1 MGLMIH
7 SLGELP
13 ATAERGF
20 YVYLLDYGW
29 DDPMGHVVLDNFD
42 HMSDEAS
49 RNNAVVIR
57 GLVGSH
63 FTDEVLSWHQVN
75 GQSSKDILPALMVT
89 TRNPQQF
96 REGQFGENAPAPKDR
111 MLLIPLRNVCKSQT
125 DVAPLLK
132 QLFTDIRDKKKLS
145 NFAVAKELRAGAR
158 NAIVDALILQPNVAG
173 LGVNVKRIV
182 DFLSGRRQ

>member
-42 HMSDEAS
+42 RMADEAS
-49 RNNAVVIR
+49 RNNAVVLR
-57 GLVGSH
+57 GLVGAH
-63 FTDEVLSWHQVN
+63 FTDEVLSWHHVN
-75 GQSSKDILPALMVT
+75 GQQSKDILPALLVT
-89 TRNPQQF
+89 TRNPHQF
-96 REGQFGENAPAPKDR
+96 HEGRFGDNAPAPKDR
-111 MLLIPLRNVCKSQT
+111 MLLIPLRAVCKSQS
-125 DVAPLLK
+125 DVAPVLK
-132 QLFTDIRDKKKLS
+132 QLFADIRDKKKLS
-145 NFAVAKELRAGAR
+145 NFEVAKELRAGAG

-173 LGVNVKRIV
+173 VGVNLNYIV
-182 DFLSGRRQ
+182 DFLRGRR